1 MNVKLLEHAVTE
13 CSTFLTNFGGI
24 SVIIK
29 MFAPIFRSSTIDKV
43 DRIDTVNI
51 DSPFRKSSRHR
62 SCYTSELFY
71 STLSNNKVA
80 AVQILS
86 N

>member
-1 MNVKLLEHAVTE
+1 MKMLEHAVTE

-29 MFAPIFRSSTIDKV
+29 MFAPIFRSSTIDNL

-51 DSPFRKSSRHR
+51 DSLLRKSSHHP
-62 SCYTSELFY
+62 SCYTSEFY
-71 STLSNNKVA
+71 STLSNNKVV

>member
-1 MNVKLLEHAVTE
+1 MKLLENAVTE

-29 MFAPIFRSSTIDKV
+29 MFPPIFRSSTIDKV

-51 DSPFRKSSRHR
+51 DSPFRKSSHHP
-62 SCYTSELFY
+62 SCYTSEIY